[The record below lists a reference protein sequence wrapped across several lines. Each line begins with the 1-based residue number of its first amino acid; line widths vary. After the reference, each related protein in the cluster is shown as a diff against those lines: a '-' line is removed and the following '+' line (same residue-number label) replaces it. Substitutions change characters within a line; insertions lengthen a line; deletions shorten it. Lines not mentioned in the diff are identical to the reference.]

1 MQQVII
7 KGRQDVG
14 HVTLIDHMTVTI
26 DDIVKSHK
34 HCECQVF
41 LIVYIIYNYVKQ
53 TSLFFIYVPKNPNIQ
68 FFF

>member
-1 MQQVII
+1 MQQLII

-41 LIVYIIYNYVKQ
+41 LIVYIIYNYVK
-53 TSLFFIYVPKNPNIQ
+53 
-68 FFF
+68 

>member
-7 KGRQDVG
+7 RGRQDFG
-14 HVTLIDHMTVTI
+14 HVTLIDDMTVTIVTI

-41 LIVYIIYNYVKQ
+41 
-53 TSLFFIYVPKNPNIQ
+53 
-68 FFF
+68 